1 MAKMRIGGELMNN
14 ILDTINKLKIK
25 KYTTYGDHIAKVDES
40 CYGKKHGKLIL
51 VTAISPTKTG
61 NGKTTVSIGLADSL
75 NQKYN
80 AVLSLREPSMGPVFG
95 AKGGAAG
102 GGKCLLVPA
111 TEIDLHFTGDMHAIT
126 SANNLICACI
136 DNILYQGNSLNI
148 NPLTI
153 SIKRCVD
160 MNDRALRDIMIGDEK
175 NRRREHFII
184 TSATELMAILCLSK
198 DFEDLK
204 QKISQMVV
212 AKNYD
217 GKHITVNDLGIVD
230 AVAGLFY
237 KAISPNL
244 VTSLAGTPAFVHGG
258 PFANIAHGASSII
271 ATKMAMNYGDY
282 AITEA
287 GFGADLGAEKFFD
300 VVCPKLG
307 KYPDC
312 VVLIATMPALKT
324 NGNGDYK
331 VGLSNLQR
339 HIDNLKNKFG
349 ANVVVTVNKFI
360 GDNNREINDVISYC
374 NNQGVRAAVCTAY
387 SNGARGAEELA
398 NLVVEACKS
407 TSDCHS
413 LYSYDLSISK
423 KIEKI
428 AKETYGAGKIVF
440 SEIAQEKLKEI
451 KKSGYDKYP
460 VIIAK
465 TQYSFSCDDKLL
477 GAPKGFEFLVNDV
490 ELRTGAGFVVAVC
503 GKQLLMPALAKHPN
517 ANKLK
522 LKGKM
527 LQDT

>member
-1 MAKMRIGGELMNN
+1 MNK
-14 ILDTINKLKIK
+14 ILDIINKLKIK
-25 KYTTYGDHIAKVDES
+25 KYTTFGENIAKVDES

-51 VTAISPTKTG
+51 VTAISPTKNG
-61 NGKTTVSIGLADSL
+61 NGKTTVSIGLADAL
-75 NQKYN
+75 NQKYS

-102 GGKCLLVPA
+102 GGKCLLIPA
-111 TEIDLHFTGDMHAIT
+111 SEIDLHFTGDMHAIT

-136 DNILYQGNSLNI
+136 DNAIYQGNSLNI
-148 NPLTI
+148 DPTSI
-153 SIKRCVD
+153 FIKRCVD

-184 TSATELMAILCLSK
+184 TSATELMAILCLSNNF
-198 DFEDLK
+198 DDLK

-212 AKNYD
+212 AKSYD
-217 GKHITVNDLGIVD
+217 GKYITVKDLGICD
-230 AVAGLFY
+230 AVSGLFY

-244 VTSLAGTPAFVHGG
+244 VTSIAGTPAFVHGG

-271 ATKMAMNYGDY
+271 ATKMAMSYGDY

-307 KYPDC
+307 KFPDC
-312 VVLIATMPALKT
+312 VVLIVTMPALKT
-324 NGNGDYK
+324 NGNGNYK
-331 VGLSNLQR
+331 DGLANLQR

-349 ANVVVTVNKFI
+349 ANIVVTINKFT
-360 GDNNREINDVISYC
+360 GDDNKEIKNVINYC
-374 NNQGVRAAVCTAY
+374 EEQGIHAAVCTAY
-387 SNGARGAEELA
+387 SSGAKGAEELSK
-398 NLVVEACKS
+398 LVIEECQKPNNS
-407 TSDCHS
+407 HS
-413 LYSYDLSISK
+413 LYDYNLSINK

-428 AKETYGAGKIVF
+428 AKETYGAGKVEF
-440 SEIAQEKLKEI
+440 SSLAKQKLKEI
-451 KKSGYDKYP
+451 SKMKYDNYP

-477 GAPKGFEFLVNDV
+477 GAPTGFEFLVNDI

-503 GKQLLMPALAKHPN
+503 GKQLLMPALGKHPN

-522 LKGKM
+522 LKGKI